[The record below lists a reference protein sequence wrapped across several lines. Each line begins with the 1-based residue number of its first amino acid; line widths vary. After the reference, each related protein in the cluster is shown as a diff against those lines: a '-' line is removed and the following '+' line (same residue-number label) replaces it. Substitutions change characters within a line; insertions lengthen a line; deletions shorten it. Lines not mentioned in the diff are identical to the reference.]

1 MSVIGIGLLAVAIGL
16 LVMIP
21 TRRLFVAGFSSGV
34 LTTYYAVTTGLGL
47 LVAELRGPAK
57 YLVPILVLAYVLP
70 FIITRPGVSR
80 WFRPS
85 GSRASNASQRGRGA
99 GAARGPVRPPMKNV
113 TPPIEPSA
121 GPTTGGVSEPAP
133 TRAPRPASRFGR
145 RVRRTAEEADRT
157 RAG

>member
-16 LVMIP
+16 LAMIP
-21 TRRLFVAGFSSGV
+21 TRRLFVAGYSSGV

-47 LVAELRGPAK
+47 LVSELRGPAK
-57 YLVPILVLAYVLP
+57 YLVPILVLVYVVP

-85 GSRASNASQRGRGA
+85 GSKTPNASQRARGT

-113 TPPIEPSA
+113 TPPFDPSA
-121 GPTTGGVSEPAP
+121 GPTASGPAP
-133 TRAPRPASRFGR
+133 DPARAPRPASRFGR
-145 RVRRTAEEADRT
+145 RVRQTAEEADRT